1 MQVSWR
7 KYIEKTSINDPRPL
21 LVEAVGHI
29 VSRGSALDFGA
40 GALVDSKFLLAEGF
54 ENVVALDNDEA
65 AEERAREIV
74 NPNFHFVRSTFE
86 DYEYPTNTH
95 ELISGQY
102 AFSFIRKEAFGKVMQ
117 KIFNSLKTGGVITGQ
132 IFGDRDEWN
141 TADSDKSFLS
151 KESFDN
157 LFKNFEMLKFEE
169 EEGDRETA
177 LGNMKHW
184 HAFHFIAKKV

>member
-74 NPNFHFVRSTFE
+74 NPNFHSHI
-86 DYEYPTNTH
+86 P
-95 ELISGQY
+95 G
-102 AFSFIRKEAFGKVMQ
+102 FS
-117 KIFNSLKTGGVITGQ
+117 
-132 IFGDRDEWN
+132 
-141 TADSDKSFLS
+141 
-151 KESFDN
+151 
-157 LFKNFEMLKFEE
+157 
-169 EEGDRETA
+169 
-177 LGNMKHW
+177 
-184 HAFHFIAKKV
+184 